1 MIIVTTKVDRAESLI
16 KSLSHESERW
26 SKSSEGFQLILQSI
40 VGDGLLMASFL
51 TYSGFFDF
59 KARLSLMKKWRVA
72 LDTLG
77 IEYRDGLSMVETLSK
92 ASDRLLWQAQGL
104 PSDSLSLENG
114 VILDHCVRFPL
125 IIDPAGQA
133 LEFVMNKY
141 NEQKIQKTSF
151 LDNSFMK
158 TLAGAIRFGTTLL
171 VENVE
176 VIDPVLNP
184 ILNKEIQR
192 TGGRSLVRIG
202 TEDVDYS
209 PKFNIILTTKNP
221 AAKLTPDLCSRVT
234 LVNFTVTPDSLQSQ
248 STSLILKAEKPEI
261 EEQRSNLLKLQG
273 EQLVKLRELEEQMLA
288 TISAV
293 EGNILDDDRIVEGM
307 EVLMKEGAQVEDQI
321 AKSSDIMKEVKHAIG
336 KFEPL
341 ALLCRELFVALEAMR
356 KISFLYE
363 FSAKSFMNLMKSVLE
378 KKQSGDQSDEER
390 IDILKKD
397 LSEEAAARIA
407 RGLSVEDKFVFA
419 IVSFHFDFSE

>member
-133 LEFVMNKY
+133 LEFMMNKY